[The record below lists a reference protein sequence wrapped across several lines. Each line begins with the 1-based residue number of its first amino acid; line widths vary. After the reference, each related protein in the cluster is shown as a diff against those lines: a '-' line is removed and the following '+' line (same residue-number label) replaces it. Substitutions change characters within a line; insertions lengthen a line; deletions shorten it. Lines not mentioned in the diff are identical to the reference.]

1 VLVMRIVRPVAAT
14 AAVLAGLLAV
24 SSPSIAEESFPPRV
38 ERACGG
44 DARRLCPSDRPGT
57 PGMRYCMQAKQNY
70 FSASCKRALEDS
82 GIAPRGH
89 FTRR

>member
-1 VLVMRIVRPVAAT
+1 MLALRIVRS
-14 AAVLAGLLAV
+14 AAVLAGMFALP
-24 SSPSIAEESFPPRV
+24 SISIAEDNFPPKV

-57 PGMRYCMQAKQNY
+57 PGMRYCMEAKQNY
-70 FSASCKRALEDS
+70 FSKSCKRALEDS
-82 GIAPRGH
+82 GIAPRGY